1 MLTRT
6 IDHYREERKET
17 LVSACGLFG
26 VNRQVYYRSK
36 RAFQKR
42 QQTASKVV
50 NMVQGVRKQ
59 MPRIGT
65 RKLYFLLQDQLNDIG
80 VGRDKLFAI
89 LRGNRMLI
97 KPQKSYRKT
106 TDSHHW
112 YRKHKNLTE
121 NITPVR
127 PEQIWASD
135 ITYIGNRGNHRYLA
149 LVTDTYSKK
158 IVGYDL
164 SASLGADGAI
174 RALTMGLKQRSYKE
188 KQLIH
193 HSDRGFQ
200 YCCDDYQKVLAR
212 KKVRC
217 SMTES
222 YDPYANAVAERIN
235 GILKQEF
242 LLEDYNV
249 TLPVMKELVRNS
261 IQIYNNKRPHY
272 SCQMKTPEQM
282 HKQNQIRIKSYK
294 TTNRTR
300 ANLDTV
306 S

>member
-6 IDHYREERKET
+6 IDHYRQDTKET

-36 RAFQKR
+36 RATQKS
-42 QQTASKVV
+42 QETASKVV
-50 NMVQGVRKQ
+50 KMVMEVRQQ

-65 RKLYFLLQDQLNDIG
+65 RKLHYLLKDQLNEIG
-80 VGRDKLFAI
+80 IGRDKLFTI
-89 LRGNRMLI
+89 LKANHMLI
-97 KPQKSYRKT
+97 KPKRSYRIT
-106 TDSHHW
+106 TDSNHW
-112 YRKHKNLTE
+112 YRKHKNLIE
-121 NITPVR
+121 SITPVR

-135 ITYIGNRGNHRYLA
+135 ITYIGKRCNHRYLA

-164 SASLGADGAI
+164 SASLDADGAI
-174 RALTMGLKQRSYKE
+174 RALKMGLRQRSYKE
-188 KQLIH
+188 KKLTH

-212 KKVRC
+212 KKVKC
-217 SMTES
+217 SMTET
-222 YDPYANAVAERIN
+222 YDPYANAVAERVN

-249 TLPVMKELVRNS
+249 KLPVMKDLVKNS
-261 IQIYNNKRPHY
+261 IEIYNRKRPHY
-272 SCQMKTPEQM
+272 SCHMKTPEQM
-282 HKQNQIRIKSYK
+282 HKQDQIRIKSYK

>member
-6 IDHYREERKET
+6 IDHYREETKET

-26 VNRQVYYRSK
+26 VNRQVYYRRK
-36 RAFQKR
+36 RTTKR
-42 QQTASKVV
+42 KQDTASRVVEVVMKV
-50 NMVQGVRKQ
+50 RHQ

-65 RKLYFLLQDQLNDIG
+65 RKLYYLLQDQLKDLG

-89 LRGNRMLI
+89 LNANHMLI
-97 KPQKSYRKT
+97 KPKRCYQRT
-106 TDSHHW
+106 TNSNHW
-112 YRKHKNLTE
+112 YRKHKNLIE
-121 NITPVR
+121 SVTPVR

-135 ITYIGNRGNHRYLA
+135 ITYLGYRSKYRYLA

-164 SASLGADGAI
+164 STSLGADGAI
-174 RALTMGLKQRSYKE
+174 RALKMGLRQRSYKE
-188 KQLIH
+188 KTLIH

-200 YCCDDYQKVLAR
+200 YCCDDYQKVLG
-212 KKVRC
+212 KKQVKC
-217 SMTES
+217 SMTETH
-222 YDPYANAVAERIN
+222 DPYANAVAERVN

-242 LLEDYNV
+242 LLEEYNV
-249 TLPVMKELVRNS
+249 GLPIMQELIRNS
-261 IQIYNNKRPHY
+261 IEIYNKKRPHY
-272 SCQMKTPEQM
+272 SCYMKTPEQM
-282 HKQNQIRIKSYK
+282 HKQDHIKIRNYK
-294 TTNRTR
+294 KTNRTR